1 MYKTQGYLSTTTYNY
16 TELWVSLAASLQ
28 RQGRG
33 QGGSLWSY
41 QLIVSTAT
49 EMLQH
54 GDVTNQY
61 IYSTSTKQINGML
74 FFKVIFTRNELVN
87 LHLFL

>member
-28 RQGRG
+28 IKEEDREVLYDPTNYLYLQCIYWLHG
-33 QGGSLWSY
+33 
-41 QLIVSTAT
+41 STAT

-54 GDVTNQY
+54 GDVTNQ
-61 IYSTSTKQINGML
+61 
-74 FFKVIFTRNELVN
+74 
-87 LHLFL
+87 